1 MDYNFSI
8 FIIIVI
14 VSCWP
19 LPSLLEAN
27 NDQSS
32 SASSTI
38 YQPTKQEIDRFH
50 LIQEQIRHHQQEEQ
64 RERERKKH
72 FEQQEMDRRRLEQ
85 QQIQPRHPAE
95 SLLIPHSA
103 LVPMFMQRQQI
114 YSDHRVPMPPQ
125 PPPPYLQQFGGF
137 SGGGYLPQSMAPPPP
152 NYHPQMIPEPQMN
165 QFGQNILPY
174 NNDVE
179 NRNSRIQM
187 MNHHQQQQHNRKQFD
202 KNVDNRPEDENDFEK
217 IDRYHGKVSSE
228 TMDTTGNPSGCCF

>member
-1 MDYNFSI
+1 MDYHFSI

-14 VSCWP
+14 VSCWAS
-19 LPSLLEAN
+19 PSLLEAN

-32 SASSTI
+32 SASTI

-187 MNHHQQQQHNRKQFD
+187 MNHHQLQQHNRKQFD